1 MRDALIQPATAE
13 QVALFARQRGV
24 DAATARTVLERM
36 REKQIRIRQEDPYD
50 YGYEP
55 PIWFVVKA
63 LMRNPC
69 WSEYERSQIR
79 RRLGEGWTAEA
90 FAEQMRAR
98 LGFKYPVTKI
108 LIMGANRSGKT
119 DFSAKLCM
127 QVAKCGKKFVGSGA
141 QTHKTQKQNQ
151 MARVW
156 HYMPNEWKAKNI
168 ATRKAKDVVENI
180 SYTPKNGFAG
190 SRVTFDNES
199 VLNFV
204 TYEQNIAALEGT
216 EYDLVHLDEEY
227 GIDYYNLMTT
237 RITSRAGTFLGT
249 FTPLHG
255 YTPQVAKFLADKV
268 VTRWHVAYL
277 RPTDGGEKLPWLEL
291 NLTEEEYAKLT
302 TWRREGM
309 QGDCGVCES
318 KPEDCFEWL
327 FDEGEGR
334 NPVALPEGRAFDCTP
349 RVCVCQGG
357 QAAAVWF
364 YGSDNPYGL
373 PSELILTKMADENA
387 EKRIYESVYGM
398 ARDMKGRIFKT
409 FRRERNVISAAEL
422 PARLV
427 RFMVVDPAPERNWC
441 MAWFGYD
448 PATGTLYVYREW
460 PGNYEIPG
468 QGVPGAW
475 VVPSDRNG
483 GMNDG
488 ARGDGQTTFGF
499 GYDHIKFEIAR
510 LEGWADF
517 RTWAEADGQ
526 YTPGEMPEDMTVVED
541 WDETDGAA
549 ERMAFRL
556 LDSRA
561 ASQSKIS
568 RGTSQ
573 TLLEDLEGMLGGWQV
588 ADGQRCEIGYS
599 TMIDRFSSGRL
610 KVVDSC
616 VNTIACLEMLTGK
629 DGQKGAAKDFVDLVR
644 YAVMSDIWDYGADA
658 AAEVDAEGGR
668 HEVRHGENPQNQR
681 FSRGAA
687 AFGRRKRAVWW

>member
-1 MRDALIQPATAE
+1 MRDAWIQPATAE
-13 QVALFARQRGV
+13 QVALFANQRGV
-24 DAATARTVLERM
+24 GEAAARETLERL
-36 REKQIRIRQEDPYD
+36 RERQVLAQREDPYVH
-50 YGYEP
+50 GYEP
-55 PIWFVVKA
+55 PIWFVVKS
-63 LMRNPC
+63 LMRDAH
-69 WSEYERSQIR
+69 WSGWERAQIR

-90 FAEQMRAR
+90 FAEQMRTR
-98 LGFKYPVTKI
+98 LGFAYPVTKI

-119 DFSAKLCM
+119 DFAAKVCM
-127 QVAKCGKKFVGSGA
+127 QVAASGGKFVGSGA

-156 HYMPNEWKAKNI
+156 NYMPNAWKAKNV

-190 SRVTFDNES
+190 SRVTFDNGS

-216 EYDLVHLDEEY
+216 EYDFVHLDEEY
-227 GIDYYNLMTT
+227 GIEYYNLMTT

-255 YTPQVAKFLADKV
+255 YTPQVAKFLNDRV
-268 VTRWHVAYL
+268 VTRWHAAYL
-277 RPTDGGEKLPWLEL
+277 RPTDGGRKLPWLEL
-291 NLTEEEYAKLT
+291 NLTEEEYARLT
-302 TWRREGM
+302 AWRREGM
-309 QGDCGVCES
+309 QGDCGVRES
-318 KPEDCFEWL
+318 VPEDCFGWL

-334 NPVALPEGRAFDCTP
+334 TPSGMPSGRAFDFTP

-387 EKRIYESVYGM
+387 EQRIYESVYGM
-398 ARDMKGRIFKT
+398 AREMKGRIFKT
-409 FRRERNVISAAEL
+409 FRREANVVSAAEL
-422 PARLV
+422 PDRLV

-448 PATGTLYVYREW
+448 PVGGVLYVYREW

-483 GMNDG
+483 GRNDG
-488 ARGDGQTTFGF
+488 ARGDGQSTFGF

-517 RTWAEADGQ
+517 RAWAAANGA
-526 YTPGEMPEDMTVVED
+526 GGRMPDDMTVVED
-541 WDETDGAA
+541 WDETDGA
-549 ERMAFRL
+549 EETMAFRL

-588 ADGQRCEIGYS
+588 ADGQRCDIGYS
-599 TMIDRFSSGRL
+599 TMIDRFASGRL
-610 KVVDSC
+610 KVVESC
-616 VNTIACLEMLTGK
+616 TNTIDCLEMLTGA

-644 YAVMSDIWDYGADA
+644 YAVMSDIWGYGAADA
-658 AAEVDAEGGR
+658 AAVRGGARGGAE
-668 HEVRHGENPQNQR
+668 
-681 FSRGAA
+681 AA
-687 AFGRRKRAVWW
+687 AERPSGHRGRRKAVWW